1 MSVTIYGIDL
11 FAGQGGAVTATVS
24 WRSLHLRT
32 RTWWADGLT
41 LSQFNLVRCLFGAA
55 SVSVVQIINDAMG
68 AGWTF
73 VLLSGICLLATPMP
87 LIVLKWGPGWR
98 LRRHRRAKEKEEKRR
113 SEGAPRPS
121 APDRV

>member
-1 MSVTIYGIDL
+1 VGRQY
-11 FAGQGGAVTATVS
+11 V
-24 WRSLHLRT
+24 
-32 RTWWADGLT
+32 LT

-68 AGWTF
+68 PGWTF

-87 LIVLKWGPGWR
+87 LIVLKWGPEWR

-113 SEGAPRPS
+113 SEARPS
-121 APDRV
+121 PSASERV